1 MGRRTSSNRPVSW
14 HARLLSRLREAGE
27 SFGERLAACLPE
39 ESPVRA
45 WSDRIAIGL
54 LVLGTVLLGA
64 VWLPRL
70 VERADRSESPL
81 SRERTA
87 STVGPTV
94 RFASDPSWLPS
105 DERARI
111 EISIAAEL
119 AGASAFDAAALESAA
134 EAASR
139 TGWFTGPVRLLRT
152 SLDEVLVETPLRV
165 PRAAVR
171 SQGRDHLVDLGGVL
185 LPLSWRAGQA
195 PAGMPVFIGVDDR
208 APDMPGEAWTGGTL
222 GLGFKVLA
230 AISDRA
236 WSQEI
241 AAIDVDGV
249 DRGAPI
255 RLRTRHGGTIVWGSA
270 EEATV
275 SEVPIATRL
284 AYLDRLHTRAG
295 SVEPPIGQAWDLRL
309 DYLAS
314 RSAAKA
320 PTNTMVM
327 AAPSP
332 D

>member
-1 MGRRTSSNRPVSW
+1 MGRRTSTNSPASW

-39 ESPVRA
+39 GSPVRI
-45 WSDRIAIGL
+45 WSDRVAIGL
-54 LVLGTVLLGA
+54 LVLGTVLLAA

-94 RFASDPSWLPS
+94 RLASDPSWLPS
-105 DERARI
+105 EERARI

-152 SLDEVLVETPLRV
+152 SLDEVLVATPLRV

-171 SQGRDHLVDLGGVL
+171 SEGRDHLVDLEGVL
-185 LPLSWRAGQA
+185 LPLSWRPGQS
-195 PAGMPVFIGVDDR
+195 PSSMPVFVGVDDT
-208 APDMPGEAWTGGTL
+208 APDTPGQAWSGGTV

-230 AISDRA
+230 AISGRA
-236 WSQEI
+236 WSREI
-241 AAIDVDGV
+241 VAIDLDDV
-249 DRGAPI
+249 DRGGPVE
-255 RLRTRHGGTIVWGSA
+255 LRTLHGGTIVWGSA
-270 EEATV
+270 EDATV
-275 SEVPIATRL
+275 AEVPIATRL
-284 AYLDRLHTRAG
+284 AYLDHLHARTG
-295 SVEPPIGQAWDLRL
+295 SIEPPIGQAWDLRL

-314 RSAAKA
+314 RSAAVPSA
-320 PTNTMVM
+320 SAIVM
-327 AAPSP
+327 AAPSR